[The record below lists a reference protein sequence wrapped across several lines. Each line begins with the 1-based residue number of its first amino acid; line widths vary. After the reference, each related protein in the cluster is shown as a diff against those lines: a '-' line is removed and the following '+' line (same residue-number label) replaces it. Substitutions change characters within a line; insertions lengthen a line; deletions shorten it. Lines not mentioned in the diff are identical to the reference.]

1 MMHIS
6 REYIVMELHIY
17 LLLLFWFIKTIFPV
31 KYMGNIHGVFLSIIK
46 VTCKP
51 CSGQLVIVFM
61 YPCTLEGT
69 RGH

>member
-1 MMHIS
+1 
-6 REYIVMELHIY
+6 
-17 LLLLFWFIKTIFPV
+17 
-31 KYMGNIHGVFLSIIK
+31 MGNIHGVFLSIIK

-51 CSGQLVIVFM
+51 CSGQLVIMFM